1 MISNRSAGILLH
13 ISSLPGEY
21 GIGTMGKEAYGFVR
35 LLSRK
40 NIRYWQILPLVQTG
54 YGDSP
59 YQSVFSGSGNPYFI
73 DFDILIKEGLLTEND
88 VTGCKYEGN
97 DIDYAF
103 LYDKKYAVLRRAFSR
118 FDCNSEE
125 FTDFVKKGEFDDY
138 ALFMALKQS
147 FGGKSFDKWPK
158 EYKFSR
164 KSYTDRFKK
173 ENYREY
179 LFWQFVQYEFFR
191 QWKALKKYANDR
203 NVYIIGDVPL
213 YVAYDSADV
222 WRHPEL
228 FKLKSD
234 LTAEKIAGVPPDY
247 FSKTGQLWGN
257 PVYRW
262 SEHRKDGYSWWIERL
277 RRSFELYDVV
287 RLDHFRGFDRYYEVD
302 ADSLTAECGVWRKG
316 PACELF
322 KQAEKVLGKLN
333 IIAEDLGVQDE
344 GVRRLVAETGFPRMK
359 ITGFAFDGDP
369 DNSYLPQHTE
379 INSVCYTGT
388 HDNDTML
395 GYLTSLGKGEYGTF
409 RKGVETTLE
418 HYGIKGSLR
427 TKKQIVKEVIRL
439 TLLSPSQ
446 LAVVPVQD
454 ILLLG
459 NEARMNLPGTVG
471 QNWKFRLK
479 RRLTGK
485 ELKEYSKTAKFY
497 GRDKEEEREVKG
509 KEAAGSAAAGSK
521 GEKIGTE
528 DEAG

>member
-1 MISNRSAGILLH
+1 
-13 ISSLPGEY
+13 
-21 GIGTMGKEAYGFVR
+21 
-35 LLSRK
+35 
-40 NIRYWQILPLVQTG
+40 
-54 YGDSP
+54 
-59 YQSVFSGSGNPYFI
+59 
-73 DFDILIKEGLLTEND
+73 
-88 VTGCKYEGN
+88 
-97 DIDYAF
+97 
-103 LYDKKYAVLRRAFSR
+103 
-118 FDCNSEE
+118 
-125 FTDFVKKGEFDDY
+125 
-138 ALFMALKQS
+138 MALKQS
-147 FGGKSFDKWPK
+147 FDGKSFDKWPK

-302 ADSLTAECGVWRKG
+302 ADSLTAERGVWRKG
-316 PACELF
+316 PASELF
-322 KQAEKVLGKLN
+322 EQTEKVLGKLN

-369 DNSYLPQHTE
+369 ENPYLPQHTE

-395 GYLTSLGKGEYGTF
+395 GYLTSLKKEEYGTF

-418 HYGIKGSLR
+418 HYGINGLLR

-485 ELKEYSKTAKFY
+485 ELKEYSL
-497 GRDKEEEREVKG
+497 
-509 KEAAGSAAAGSK
+509 SL
-521 GEKIGTE
+521 IHI
-528 DEAG
+528 